1 MTKWFDPE
9 TAPQNATNLL
19 CFAEIS
25 DGAAGPSR
33 AYFLMS
39 RVDHNWVFQFPP
51 SGSITITIVA
61 WCKAPLFDRLSTF
74 RRIPDIEVVP
84 VNNSKSEDSK

>member
-33 AYFLMS
+33 AYFL
-39 RVDHNWVFQFPP
+39 QFPP